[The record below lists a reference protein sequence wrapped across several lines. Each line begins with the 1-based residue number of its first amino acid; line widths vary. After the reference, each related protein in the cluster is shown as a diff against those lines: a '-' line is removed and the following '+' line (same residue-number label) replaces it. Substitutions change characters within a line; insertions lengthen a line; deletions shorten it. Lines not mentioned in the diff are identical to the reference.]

1 MVRANETFFCAKQMT
16 MTTIFE
22 REGTISSK
30 KIKVEKAEMDTKR
43 RMVKNKFVIRKVPF
57 EIENLD
63 WILTRIYPIVDF
75 AFIVENFVEHSVD
88 HSVNRFFDNKPFV
101 KKQMN

>member
-1 MVRANETFFCAKQMT
+1 MT

-63 WILTRIYPIVDF
+63 
-75 AFIVENFVEHSVD
+75 
-88 HSVNRFFDNKPFV
+88 
-101 KKQMN
+101 

>member
-22 REGTISSK
+22 RDGAISSK
-30 KIKVEKAEMDTKR
+30 KKKVEKAEMDTKR
-43 RMVKNKFVIRKVPF
+43 SMVKNKFEIRKVPF

-63 WILTRIYPIVDF
+63 
-75 AFIVENFVEHSVD
+75 
-88 HSVNRFFDNKPFV
+88 
-101 KKQMN
+101 